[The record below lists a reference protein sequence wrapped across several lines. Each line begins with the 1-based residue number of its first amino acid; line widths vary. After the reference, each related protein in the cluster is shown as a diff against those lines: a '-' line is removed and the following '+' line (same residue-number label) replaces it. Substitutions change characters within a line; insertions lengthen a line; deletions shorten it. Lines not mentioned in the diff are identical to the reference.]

1 MTVKAICMFA
11 HGENKAR
18 KEISKQ
24 LEKSGEKIP
33 EKSNEI
39 SKSANPI
46 EANVRET
53 TNIVYILVRI

>member
-1 MTVKAICMFA
+1 MFA